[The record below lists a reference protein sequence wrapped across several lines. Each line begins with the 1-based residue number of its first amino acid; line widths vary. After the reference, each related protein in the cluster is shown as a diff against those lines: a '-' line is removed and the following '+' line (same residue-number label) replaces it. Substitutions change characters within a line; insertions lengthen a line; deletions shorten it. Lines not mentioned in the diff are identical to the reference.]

1 MSPKLNFICY
11 ISLLFIVACGDQEKS
26 ENVETQREADTFN
39 SEIKIAKLDST
50 GDFERGRKLFIQ
62 CRACH
67 SLRLGEPH
75 KVGPNLYGIFNS
87 KAATR
92 EGFNYSDEFI
102 ASTIVWNFSTLNLW
116 LEKPYVLI
124 PGNRMVFSGMNK
136 EKDRLDLIAY
146 LHQETSK

>member
-1 MSPKLNFICY
+1 MNPKLNFIY
-11 ISLLFIVACGDQEKS
+11 FIFLLLVVACGNQEKTK
-26 ENVETQREADTFN
+26 NLETQKQAKESS
-39 SEIKIAKLDST
+39 SEIKITRLDST

-146 LHQETSK
+146 LHQETSN

>member
-1 MSPKLNFICY
+1 MNPKLNFIY
-11 ISLLFIVACGDQEKS
+11 FIFLLLVVACGNQEKTKDL
-26 ENVETQREADTFN
+26 ETQKQAKESS
-39 SEIKIAKLDST
+39 SEIKITRLDST

-146 LHQETSK
+146 LYQETSN

>member
-1 MSPKLNFICY
+1 MDPKLNFICC
-11 ISLLFIVACGDQEKS
+11 IFLLLIVSCGNQEKS
-26 ENVETQREADTFN
+26 EDLQPQREADALN
-39 SEIKIAKLDST
+39 SEMKIAKLDLT
-50 GDFERGRKLFIQ
+50 GNFERGRKLFIQ

-67 SLRLGEPH
+67 SLRQGEPH

-92 EGFNYSDEFI
+92 ECFNYSDEFI
-102 ASTIVWNFSTLNLW
+102 ASTIEWDFSTLDLW
-116 LEKPYVLI
+116 LEKPYLLV

>member
-1 MSPKLNFICY
+1 
-11 ISLLFIVACGDQEKS
+11 
-26 ENVETQREADTFN
+26 
-39 SEIKIAKLDST
+39 IAKLDST

-75 KVGPNLYGIFNS
+75 KLGPNLYGIFNS
-87 KAATR
+87 RAATR

-102 ASTIVWNFSTLNLW
+102 ASTIVWDFSTLNLW

-146 LHQETSK
+146 LHQETSN

>member
-1 MSPKLNFICY
+1 MNPKLNFIY
-11 ISLLFIVACGDQEKS
+11 FIFLLLVVACGNQEKTKDL
-26 ENVETQREADTFN
+26 ETQKQAKESS
-39 SEIKIAKLDST
+39 SEIKITRLDST

-146 LHQETSK
+146 LHQETSN

>member
-1 MSPKLNFICY
+1 MDPKLNLICC
-11 ISLLFIVACGDQEKS
+11 IFLLFIVSCGDQEKI
-26 ENVETQREADTFN
+26 ENLESNREVGTFSSN
-39 SEIKIAKLDST
+39 GKITELAST
-50 GDFERGRKLFIQ
+50 GDLERGRKLFIQ

-67 SLRLGEPH
+67 SLRQGEPH

-146 LHQETSK
+146 LHQETSN

>member
-1 MSPKLNFICY
+1 MDPKLNFICC
-11 ISLLFIVACGDQEKS
+11 IFLLLIVSCGNQEKS
-26 ENVETQREADTFN
+26 EDLQPQREAEALN
-39 SEIKIAKLDST
+39 SEMKIAKLDST

-67 SLRLGEPH
+67 SLRQGEPH

-146 LHQETSK
+146 LHQETSN

>member
-1 MSPKLNFICY
+1 MNPKLNFIY
-11 ISLLFIVACGDQEKS
+11 FIFLLLVVACGNQEKTKDL
-26 ENVETQREADTFN
+26 ETQKQAKESS
-39 SEIKIAKLDST
+39 SEIKITRLDST

-92 EGFNYSDEFI
+92 AGFNYSDEFI

-146 LHQETSK
+146 LHQETSN

>member
-1 MSPKLNFICY
+1 VHPKLNFICC

-26 ENVETQREADTFN
+26 ENLETQIEVDTFN
-39 SEIKIAKLDST
+39 SEIKIAKLGST
-50 GDFERGRKLFIQ
+50 GDLERGRKLFIQ

-67 SLRLGEPH
+67 SLRQDELH

-102 ASTIVWNFSTLNLW
+102 VSTIVWDFSTLNLW

-136 EKDRLDLIAY
+136 EKDRLDLLAY
-146 LHQETSK
+146 LHQETSN

>member
-1 MSPKLNFICY
+1 MDPKLNFICC
-11 ISLLFIVACGDQEKS
+11 IFLLLIVSCGDQEKS
-26 ENVETQREADTFN
+26 ENLESQREVDALN
-39 SEIKIAKLDST
+39 SEMKIAKLDST

-75 KVGPNLYGIFNS
+75 KLGPNLYGVFNS
-87 KAATR
+87 RAATR

-146 LHQETSK
+146 LHQETSN

>member
-1 MSPKLNFICY
+1 MDPKLNIICC
-11 ISLLFIVACGDQEKS
+11 IFLLLIVSCGNQEKS
-26 ENVETQREADTFN
+26 ENLQPQRETDALN
-39 SEIKIAKLDST
+39 SEMKIAKLDST

-67 SLRLGEPH
+67 SLRQGEPH

-92 EGFNYSDEFI
+92 EDFNYSDEFI
-102 ASTIVWNFSTLNLW
+102 ASNIVWDFTTLDLW

-146 LHQETSK
+146 LHQETSN

>member
-1 MSPKLNFICY
+1 MKTKLNFIY
-11 ISLLFIVACGDQEKS
+11 FIFLLLVVACGNQEKTKDL
-26 ENVETQREADTFN
+26 ETQKQAKESS
-39 SEIKIAKLDST
+39 SEIKITRLDST

-92 EGFNYSDEFI
+92 EDFNYSDEFI

-146 LHQETSK
+146 LHQETSN

>member
-1 MSPKLNFICY
+1 MDPKFNLICC
-11 ISLLFIVACGDQEKS
+11 IFLLFIVSCGDQEKIENLESNREVGALSS
-26 ENVETQREADTFN
+26 EG
-39 SEIKIAKLDST
+39 KIA
-50 GDFERGRKLFIQ
+50 E
-62 CRACH
+62 A
-67 SLRLGEPH
+67 H

-102 ASTIVWNFSTLNLW
+102 ASTIEWDFSTLDLW
-116 LEKPYVLI
+116 LEKPYLLV

>member
-1 MSPKLNFICY
+1 MDHKLNLICC
-11 ISLLFIVACGDQEKS
+11 IFLLLIVSCGDTEKN
-26 ENVETQREADTFN
+26 ENLESQREIDELN
-39 SEIKIAKLDST
+39 SEMKIANLGST

-67 SLRLGEPH
+67 SLRQGEPH

-102 ASTIVWNFSTLNLW
+102 ASKIVWDFTALDLW

-146 LHQETSK
+146 LHQETSN